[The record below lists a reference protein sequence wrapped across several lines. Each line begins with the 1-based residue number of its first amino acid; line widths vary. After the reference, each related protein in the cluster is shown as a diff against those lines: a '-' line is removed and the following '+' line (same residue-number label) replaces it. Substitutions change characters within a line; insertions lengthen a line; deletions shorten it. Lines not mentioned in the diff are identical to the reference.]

1 MDVGEFLR
9 WIETAPAPRRAEAAH
24 ALARDYLYGEEDAE
38 VRNAMEAALTVLLDD
53 PATDVRLAL
62 ADSLGASEDAP
73 RHVIVSLAGDDVEV
87 ATLVLSR
94 SPVLIDAE
102 LVDVVAVAAC
112 PLQVAVARRPTLSHG
127 VSAAIAEVGDL
138 PACLAL
144 LDNPGAEI
152 ARISFTRMA
161 ERFSDDAEIRGALL
175 MREDLPPE
183 VRQRLIR
190 AVGDRLSEFVS
201 SKAWVSEKRA
211 IAVTREACD
220 RATAA
225 IAAETQ
231 TDELGALVEHLRV
244 TNQLTTAL
252 LLRTVCAGNVPF
264 FETALAVLSRV
275 PERRIRTLVRT
286 GRTSGLAAAYQR
298 AGLPPAAFRAFA
310 AAIDTWRQVSV
321 DGEIADRYRFTRETV
336 DAVLARYAD
345 VTDGEMNEL
354 TAMLR
359 RFAAD
364 QAREAARDYARA
376 AVAA

>member
-24 ALARDYLYGEEDAE
+24 ALARDYLYGDVDAE
-38 VRNAMEAALTVLLDD
+38 TRNAMEAALTVLLDD

-102 LVDVVAVAAC
+102 LVDVVGVAAC
-112 PLQVAVARRPTLSHG
+112 PLQVAVARRPIVSSG
-127 VSAAIAEVGDL
+127 VSAAIAEVGDP
-138 PACLAL
+138 PACLEL

-161 ERFSDDAEIRGALL
+161 ERFPDDAEMRGALL

-190 AVGDRLSEFVS
+190 AVGDRLSEFVAS
-201 SKAWVSEKRA
+201 RAWVTEKRA

-231 TDELGALVEHLRV
+231 TEDLGALVEHLRI
-244 TNQLTTAL
+244 TGQLTTAL
-252 LLRTVCAGNVPF
+252 LLRTVCAGNIGF
-264 FETALAVLSRV
+264 FETALAVLSHV

-298 AGLPPAAFRAFA
+298 AGLPAAAFRAFA
-310 AAIDTWRQVSV
+310 AALDTWRQVSV
-321 DGEIADRYRFTRETV
+321 AGEITDRYRFTRETV

-345 VTDGEMNEL
+345 ITDGEMNEL

-359 RFAAD
+359 RVAAD
-364 QAREAARDYARA
+364 QAREAARDYART